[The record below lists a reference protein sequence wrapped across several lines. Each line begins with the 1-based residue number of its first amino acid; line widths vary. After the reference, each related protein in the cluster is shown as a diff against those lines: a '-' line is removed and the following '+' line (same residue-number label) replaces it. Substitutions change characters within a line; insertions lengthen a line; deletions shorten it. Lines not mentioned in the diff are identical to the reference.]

1 VILIADLANAE
12 NQLATDINSGNV
24 ALKELGE
31 NVSDLMARVAV
42 NLIYNT
48 DYPIYHLN
56 PQI

>member
-1 VILIADLANAE
+1 MSGSLELIVSEKDSE
-12 NQLATDINSGNV
+12 QII
-24 ALKELGE
+24 KELGE